1 MEVNCE
7 GCAGCCLDWRA
18 LADADLDHERRGPY
32 EPVDDEYNLVALTRD
47 EVRAF
52 LDAGLGDA
60 MRPRLWYDGERGGD
74 PESGRDGE
82 RERADGAAADGD
94 AGVRIDGAPVAA
106 VRGRPAFFVG
116 LRRAPKPVAPF
127 DRDAAT
133 WLPTCVFLDPETLQC
148 RLHDSEY
155 YPSECAEFPGH
166 NLKLD
171 VETECER
178 VEREFG
184 GERLLDGEP
193 PEDMTGPLFG
203 PQALGQKVF
212 AHPDP
217 DRLDGVVDR
226 MRAGELAAEDRAE
239 FVAVAAAS
247 TPGSTSV
254 SDDAYER
261 AYEAALD
268 ADSWVGRAVD
278 DWRARAGDPGA
289 RATDAPL
296 ADRVERDRGAPD
308 TPGW

>member
-1 MEVNCE
+1 MEVNFE
-7 GCAGCCLDWRA
+7 GCAGCCLDWRT

-32 EPVDDEYNLVALTRD
+32 EPIDDEYNLVALTRD

-60 MRPRLWYDGERGGD
+60 LRPRLWYDW
-74 PESGRDGE
+74 
-82 RERADGAAADGD
+82 ERADGAGGAVDGDRD

-148 RLHDSEY
+148 RMHDSER

-166 NLKLD
+166 SLTLD

-178 VEREFG
+178 VEGEFG
-184 GERLLDGEP
+184 GERLLDGDP
-193 PEDMTGPLFG
+193 PDDTTGPLFG

-212 AHPDP
+212 VHPDP
-217 DRLDGVVDR
+217 ERLDGVVDR
-226 MRAGELAAEDRAE
+226 MVAGDLTAEDRAE
-239 FVAVAAAS
+239 FAAVAAAS
-247 TPGSTSV
+247 TPGSTAV
-254 SDDAYER
+254 NDDAYER
-261 AYEAALD
+261 AYGVALD
-268 ADSWVGRAVD
+268 ADSWVGEAVS
-278 DWRARAGDPGA
+278 DWRERAGGPGE

>member
-32 EPVDDEYNLVALTRD
+32 EPIDDEYNLVALTRD

-60 MRPRLWYDGERGGD
+60 MRPRLWYDGEREGGGGTAD
-74 PESGRDGE
+74 ADGE
-82 RERADGAAADGD
+82 ADT
-94 AGVRIDGAPVAA
+94 GVRIDGEPVAA

-148 RLHDSEY
+148 RMHDSER

-184 GERLLDGEP
+184 GERLLDGDP
-193 PEDMTGPLFG
+193 PDDMTGPLFG

-217 DRLDGVVDR
+217 DALDGVVDR
-226 MRAGELAAEDRAE
+226 MRAGDLTAEDRAE

-247 TPGSTSV
+247 TPGSTTV
-254 SDDAYER
+254 NDDAYDR
-261 AYEAALD
+261 AYETALD
-268 ADSWVGRAVD
+268 AESWVGEAVD
-278 DWRARAGDPGA
+278 DWRDRAGDVGD

>member
-32 EPVDDEYNLVALTRD
+32 EPVDGEYNLVALTRD

-60 MRPRLWYDGERGGD
+60 LRPRLWYDGERGG
-74 PESGRDGE
+74 
-82 RERADGAAADGD
+82 ADGAEADDPDDASD

-106 VRGRPAFFVG
+106 VRGRPVFFVG

-127 DRDAAT
+127 GRESET
-133 WLPTCVFLDPETLQC
+133 WLPTCVFLDPATLQC
-148 RLHDSEY
+148 RLHDSER

-184 GERLLDGEP
+184 GDRLLDDEP
-193 PEDMTGPLFG
+193 PGGMTGPLFG

-212 AHPDP
+212 VHPDP
-217 DRLDGVVDR
+217 DRLDGAVDR
-226 MRAGELAAEDRAE
+226 MREGDLTAEDRAE
-239 FVAVAAAS
+239 FAAVAAAS
-247 TPGSTSV
+247 TPGTTSV
-254 SDDAYER
+254 NDDAYER
-261 AYEAALD
+261 AYEAALG

-278 DWRARAGDPGA
+278 DWRARAGDPGE
-289 RATDAPL
+289 RAPDAPL
-296 ADRVERDRGAPD
+296 GDRIEGERGAPD